1 MCTLVREPQA
11 APERGGAAAPSASVR
26 PRWAGAAVA
35 MLVGGL
41 AVAALVVPS
50 PQPSEVKASA
60 TVPFAPLVSKS
71 DGVPLTPVVEQRSS
85 LMDDGVPAAPDV
97 ANAKAGNCSHG
108 M

>member
-1 MCTLVREPQA
+1 MCTLVREQQA
-11 APERGGAAAPSASVR
+11 APERGGAATPSASVR

-50 PQPSEVKASA
+50 PQPAEVKASA
-60 TVPFAPLVSKS
+60 TVPTAPVVSKS
-71 DGVPLTPVVEQRSS
+71 EGVPLTPVVEQRSS
-85 LMDDGVPAAPDV
+85 MMDDGVPGAPEM
-97 ANAKAGNCSHG
+97 AKAQVGNCQHG